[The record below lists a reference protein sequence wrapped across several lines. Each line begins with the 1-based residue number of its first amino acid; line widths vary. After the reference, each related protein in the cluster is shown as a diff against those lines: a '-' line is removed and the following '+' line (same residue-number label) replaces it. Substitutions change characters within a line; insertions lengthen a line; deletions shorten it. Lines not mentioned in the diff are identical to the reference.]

1 MKVFDIFFIYKII
14 ERTFNG
20 RQGVIHPIISGNNY
34 SKRVIIRYD
43 VSVNKF
49 HKPELCMI
57 NRLILVPFIHKK
69 KFEVETEE
77 LQISA
82 NQRLTIRQ

>member
-57 NRLILVPFIHKK
+57 NRLIFNAVYPQGEIRSGRWKNY
-69 KFEVETEE
+69 KF
-77 LQISA
+77 
-82 NQRLTIRQ
+82 